1 MITPQFKTQSLKF
14 KDILRYPDLSIPQ
27 HQMSFVFGA
36 SGTGKSTLFKLF
48 NGTLQP
54 TSGAIFYNDTPL
66 ETLDP
71 ILHRQNCLLCGQS
84 PYLFDKTIKENFDE
98 FFAYRDLPPPSVD
111 AIKNYLS
118 ICAADFDLSANC
130 LTLSGGERQRVFIA
144 ICLSL
149 QPQTLLLDEPTSALD
164 DEKSHA
170 LLSSL
175 KEYCANNNI
184 TPIIIS
190 HNKSMIEKYADNCIE
205 LTASETKQSKEET
218 DLWN

>member
-1 MITPQFKTQSLKF
+1 MIIPLFKTQSLNF

-27 HQMSFVFGA
+27 HQMSFVVGA

-48 NGTLQP
+48 NGSLQP

-66 ETLDP
+66 EALDP

-98 FFAYRDLPPPSVD
+98 FFAYRDLPLLEVE

-149 QPQTLLLDEPTSALD
+149 KPQTLLLDEPTSALD

-170 LLSSL
+170 LLFSL
-175 KEYCANNNI
+175 KDYCAKNSI

-190 HNKSMIEKYADNCIE
+190 HNKSMIEKYADYCVE
-205 LTASETKQSKEET
+205 LSANETKQKEGSA
-218 DLWN
+218 D